1 MPGPHL
7 RNDINIRSPRFL
19 LARTVGTCWHCRA
32 TIPLFALAVPPGH
45 MVLEPD
51 DEAQDEETAVDTWR
65 IAAVS
70 AFLFYVE
77 YLPAAVQNRL
87 KQVTQ
92 SYRLGDCAV
101 VAGSH
106 WANHCEHCGS
116 LLDDHEL
123 FCEPDGAF
131 LPTDESRA
139 RIIHLVPID
148 EAFEA
153 DAAGYAYEP
162 DFFDAMA

>member
-19 LARTVGTCWHCRA
+19 LARTVGTCWHCRT

-45 MVLEPD
+45 MELELD
-51 DEAQDEETAVDTWR
+51 DEARDEETAVDTWR
-65 IAAVS
+65 IAADS

-87 KQVTQ
+87 KQFTQ

-101 VAGSH
+101 AAGSY

-139 RIIHLVPID
+139 RIIRLAPID

-153 DAAGYAYEP
+153 VAAGYAYEP

>member
-1 MPGPHL
+1 
-7 RNDINIRSPRFL
+7 
-19 LARTVGTCWHCRA
+19 
-32 TIPLFALAVPPGH
+32 